1 MPVRKRIGLL
11 VPSTNTTC
19 EPDFYRTISVET
31 TVHTHR
37 LWLTNDSGDA
47 DAVDRMNAEVEQ
59 GARYLKTANVDVV
72 VYGCTT
78 GSFYKGPGY
87 DSEMLELIEAASG
100 VPAVAT
106 SPAAAEAL
114 RSVGAKKISVATPYP
129 DWNNGNSA
137 PTMKNP
143 ASRYSMWTASRWRPK
158 PAPRVSM
165 INTPTPCSSS
175 LRAYASQRPTPF
187 SVSVRHGDL
196 SRWCESLSSGWV
208 AR

>member
-1 MPVRKRIGLL
+1 MHVRKRIGLL

-19 EPDFYRTISVET
+19 EPDFYRTISAET

-106 SPAAAEAL
+106 FT
-114 RSVGAKKISVATPYP
+114 R
-129 DWNNGNSA
+129 
-137 PTMKNP
+137 
-143 ASRYSMWTASRWRPK
+143 RR
-158 PAPRVSM
+158 
-165 INTPTPCSSS
+165 
-175 LRAYASQRPTPF
+175 
-187 SVSVRHGDL
+187 
-196 SRWCESLSSGWV
+196 
-208 AR
+208 